1 MLNADEFNVFRYHYL
16 VLSFMQEDET
26 ELELDLTDEELK
38 VGLNIWYIIE
48 LKHDYEIRP
57 YF

>member
-1 MLNADEFNVFRYHYL
+1 
-16 VLSFMQEDET
+16 MQEDET